1 MTADPHRVFE
11 DAALLLDQALAGDR
25 EAAVET
31 VGTVVGAQ
39 GVDGALGVA
48 WCLAGTIAGDG
59 NPSGMWALDFPEI
72 DQARY
77 DARWVARFISAY
89 LNEDE
94 PTAQA
99 LVGAAHSDGR
109 LEDCLLTLAGST
121 VATLH
126 HRDIRPG

>member
-1 MTADPHRVFE
+1 MTGDPHRVFE
-11 DAALLLDQALAGDR
+11 DAALLLDQAIAGDR
-25 EAAVET
+25 AAVAET
-31 VGTVVGAQ
+31 VDTVVGAT
-39 GVDGALGVA
+39 GVPGALGVA

-59 NPSGMWALDFPEI
+59 QPSGPWALEFPGI

-94 PTAQA
+94 QTAHA
-99 LVGAAHSDGR
+99 LIGAAHSDGR
-109 LEDCLLTLAGST
+109 LHDCLLTLTGST

-126 HRDIRPG
+126 HRATL

>member
-1 MTADPHRVFE
+1 VTGDPHRVFE

-25 EAAVET
+25 AAVAETVET
-31 VGTVVGAQ
+31 VVGDA
-39 GVDGALGVA
+39 GVSGALGVA

-59 NPSGMWALDFPEI
+59 HLVGAWALDFPEI
-72 DQARY
+72 DQACY

-94 PTAQA
+94 HMAQA
-99 LVGAAHSDGR
+99 LVGAAHSDGQLR
-109 LEDCLLTLAGST
+109 DCLLTLAGST

-126 HRDIRPG
+126 HRSAF

>member
-25 EAAVET
+25 AAAVET
-31 VGTVVGAQ
+31 VGTVVGDQ
-39 GVDGALGVA
+39 GISGALGVA
-48 WCLAGTIAGDG
+48 WCLAGTITGDG
-59 NPSGMWALDFPEI
+59 NPSGLWSLEFPEI
-72 DQARY
+72 DEAQY

-99 LVGAAHSDGR
+99 LVGAAQEDGR

-126 HRDIRPG
+126 HRER

>member
-1 MTADPHRVFE
+1 MTGDPHRAFE

-25 EAAVET
+25 EAAVST
-31 VGTVVGAQ
+31 VGSVVGEQ
-39 GVDGALGVA
+39 GVDRALGVA
-48 WCLAGTIAGDG
+48 WCLAGTLAGDG
-59 NPSGMWALDFPEI
+59 NPPGMWSLDFPEI
-72 DQARY
+72 DHARY
-77 DARWVARFISAY
+77 DARWVARFVSAY

-99 LVGAAHSDGR
+99 LVGAALSDGR

-126 HRDIRPG
+126 HREGS

>member
-1 MTADPHRVFE
+1 MTGDPHRVFE

-25 EAAVET
+25 EAAVST
-31 VGTVVGAQ
+31 VGSVVGDQ
-39 GVDGALGVA
+39 GADGALGVA
-48 WCLAGTIAGDG
+48 WCLAGALAGDG

-72 DQARY
+72 DDARY
-77 DARWVARFISAY
+77 DARWVARFVSAY

-99 LVGAAHSDGR
+99 LVGAALSDGH

-126 HRDIRPG
+126 HRGGS

>member
-1 MTADPHRVFE
+1 MTCSLRHLGQV
-11 DAALLLDQALAGDR
+11 
-25 EAAVET
+25 EAASRAAYSTGLDHSNWSVLRT
-31 VGTVVGAQ
+31 
-39 GVDGALGVA
+39 
-48 WCLAGTIAGDG
+48 GDG
-59 NPSGMWALDFPEI
+59 RPAGAWSLDFPAI
-72 DQARY
+72 DSARY

-109 LEDCLLTLAGST
+109 LRDCLLTLAGST

-126 HRDIRPG
+126 ARFAEGA

>member
-1 MTADPHRVFE
+1 VTGDPHRVFE
-11 DAALLLDQALAGDR
+11 DAALLLDLALAGDT
-25 EAAVET
+25 EAVVKT
-31 VGTVVGAQ
+31 VDTVVGGT
-39 GVDGALGVA
+39 GVSGALGVA
-48 WCLAGTIAGDG
+48 WCLAGTITGDG
-59 NPSGMWALDFPEI
+59 RPAGAWSLDFPAI
-72 DQARY
+72 DSARY

-109 LEDCLLTLAGST
+109 LRDCLLTLAGST

-126 HRDIRPG
+126 ARFADGA

>member
-1 MTADPHRVFE
+1 VTADPHRVFE

-25 EAAVET
+25 AAAEST
-31 VGTVVGAQ
+31 VGTVVGGQ
-39 GVDGALGVA
+39 GVAGALGVA
-48 WCLAGTIAGDG
+48 WCLAGTITGDG

-72 DQARY
+72 EEARY

-126 HRDIRPG
+126 HRER

>member
-1 MTADPHRVFE
+1 MSMTDPVADMLTRIRNAVMRRHESVVMPASRLKGE
-11 DAALLLDQALAGDR
+11 IARLLKEEGFIRQYKL
-25 EAAVET
+25 VT
-31 VGTVVGAQ
+31 
-39 GVDGALGVA
+39 DGPRTSLKIE
-48 WCLAGTIAGDG
+48 LK
-59 NPSGMWALDFPEI
+59 
-72 DQARY
+72 
-77 DARWVARFISAY
+77 Y